1 MESVEKTFLAISATK
16 RAYLINNARTHIS
29 DTNFVNLI
37 QNIDINNPRRFN
49 WALLNAFI
57 IPNAKITGWL
67 NS

>member
-1 MESVEKTFLAISATK
+1 MDSVEKTFLSANAAR
-16 RAYLINNARTHIS
+16 RAYLINNARSHIS

-49 WALLNAFI
+49 WSLLNAFI
-57 IPNAKITGWL
+57 IPAPKITGWL